1 MSAYKREELKQRF
14 YWNEADN
21 FHEKFFEINVF
32 VLIHIV
38 VPHGYGYE
46 RGLLTLRQ
54 LLQ

>member
-32 VLIHIV
+32 VSKHID
-38 VPHGYGYE
+38 VPHGYGC
-46 RGLLTLRQ
+46 RKDDC
-54 LLQ
+54 LQ